1 VPNINRGM
9 RIADPT
15 ALAVLVTVGV
25 PTALAEE
32 CLCWLSFILMR
43 CYWNLLLLVQG
54 RWCGAHKMTI

>member
-1 VPNINRGM
+1 M